1 MARGGYVQPQPPRW
15 RLVPGFLAA
24 AAGFGLLAALWAVG
38 TFSSTAPAVDD
49 LRRFVWPGALTLRHS
64 TVPCEGCHVPRAGVT
79 NFRCQR
85 CHDEAAPG
93 RLTQAAHLG
102 RHLVSLDR
110 RARAADDGGRQARAV
125 LDDTT
130 AVECVHCHIEHR
142 GSSRD
147 LRSVEEK
154 RCLSCHADGTRVTR
168 VVDGFG
174 KDEHPDHWMMKPGG
188 EPRDVGTG
196 MSQFSHY
203 THLALEGGDP
213 SSQVHCARCH
223 QSGGVASP
231 GRRDG
236 RGTDFAPLAFTTHCA
251 ECHKKDL
258 AVKGKVAAKYLRGLC
273 RQADDCPGETL
284 SVPRLEHRD
293 PRVLADVR
301 RLRYRLWPEAHL
313 RELSDL
319 RRQEELLRMRL
330 ERLAD
335 PLEKRDPADLKTL
348 LETFRRER
356 AVLDAALA
364 RSRLAGDPL
373 ARVREIAGMLPPSE
387 AAEVD
392 AEMRVAV
399 PSSQGRP
406 VRPPQA
412 PNVLDRLLRAMG
424 RGRPPAPD
432 ERPGIRAD
440 FEDRRAELL
449 LLLEALERVPAAAD
463 RARTLRVRLM
473 RLTAGELSRESLLRA
488 RAERAEAIGRI
499 EDELRVRGGGAGYVE
514 PPAGLPEKLQQVVA
528 AIADLDNAAATAP
541 DATDPAAR
549 GEMEDALAALTGTP
563 TPSRAYPVGCAYC
576 HEIRQGTFEPMRPAA
591 RVLGAAEFRHEKH
604 LSQRTCQGCHGDVVV
619 RPPADASADDPA
631 ARFERA
637 RAQMARLH
645 LKPITSCQECHRF
658 GAQRRDCLQCHRYHV
673 PAS

>member
-1 MARGGYVQPQPPRW
+1 MARAVAQPQVPHW
-15 RLVPGFLAA
+15 RLVPAFLAA

-38 TFSSTAPAVDD
+38 TFSSKAPAADD
-49 LRRFVWPGALTLRHS
+49 LRRFVSPGALTLRHG
-64 TVPCEGCHVPRAGVT
+64 TVPCEGCHVPGVGVT

-110 RARAADDGGRQARAV
+110 RARAADDGQARAV

-130 AVECVHCHIEHR
+130 AVECVQCHLEHR

-147 LRSVEEK
+147 LRSVEER

-174 KDEHPDHWMMKPGG
+174 QGEHPDHWMMKPGG

-196 MSQFSHY
+196 MSQFSHS
-203 THLALEGGDP
+203 THLDQTSKGWDP
-213 SSQVHCARCH
+213 SSQAHCARCH
-223 QSGGVASP
+223 QSAAVESS

-236 RGTDFAPLAFTTHCA
+236 RGKDFAPLAFTTHCA

-258 AVKGKVAAKYLRGLC
+258 AVEGEVAAEYLRGLC
-273 RQADDCPGETL
+273 RQADDCPGGTL
-284 SVPRLEHRD
+284 SVERLEHRD
-293 PRVLADVR
+293 PRLLADVR

-313 RELSDL
+313 RELTDL

-348 LETFRRER
+348 LQTFRQER

-364 RSRLAGDPL
+364 RPRPAGDPL
-373 ARVREIAGMLPPSE
+373 ARVRELAAMLPPSE
-387 AAEVD
+387 AAEVN
-392 AEMRVAV
+392 AEVQVAV
-399 PSSQGRP
+399 RPAQGRP
-406 VRPPQA
+406 VRPPQ
-412 PNVLDRLLRAMG
+412 PPSFLDRVLRAVG
-424 RGRPPAPD
+424 RGRPAPPD
-432 ERPGIRAD
+432 DRLGARGD

-449 LLLEALERVPAAAD
+449 LLLEALERVPSAGD
-463 RARTLRVRLM
+463 RARALRVRLM
-473 RLTAGELSRESLLRA
+473 RLTPGELSRESLRRA
-488 RAERAEAIGRI
+488 RAERVEAVGRI
-499 EDELRVRGGGAGYVE
+499 EDELRVHGGGAGYVE
-514 PPAGLPEKLQQVVA
+514 PPAGLPMKLQQVVA
-528 AIADLDNAAATAP
+528 AITDLEQAAATAP

-549 GEMEDALAALTGTP
+549 GEMEEALAALTGTP
-563 TPSRAYPVGCAYC
+563 TPSRGYPVGCAYC
-576 HEIRQGTFEPMRPAA
+576 HEIRQGTFEPMRPAG

-604 LSQRTCQGCHGDVVV
+604 LSQRSCQGCHGDVVV
-619 RPPADASADDPA
+619 RPPSDPAADDPA

-637 RAQMARLH
+637 RAQMAQLH
-645 LKPITSCQECHRF
+645 LKPITSCQECHRV
-658 GAQRRDCLQCHRYHV
+658 GAQRRDCLECHRYHV
-673 PAS
+673 PPS